1 MVMNIHSDASYLSK
15 PNARSRAR
23 GHFFVGAL
31 PINGKP
37 IKLNGAF
44 HTLCSIPRF
53 AVASAA
59 EAKLG
64 ALFLNCQEGMIF
76 KLTLEDPGWKTLRM

>member
-1 MVMNIHSDASYLSK
+1 M
-15 PNARSRAR
+15 
-23 GHFFVGAL
+23 GAL

-44 HTLCSIPRF
+44 LTLCYILWF
-53 AVASAA
+53 VVASLA

-76 KLTLEDPGWKTLRM
+76 RGEIQLGFNGLGPLDLGSGPGPGPKTLDPTPFWVQPPRQ